1 MDPITTALA
10 AFAAVQKTVQVIK
23 AASKTVDDVSSLG
36 PLIGKYFGHKAETT
50 KALAQ
55 AKKTGG
61 SNLQQ
66 AIEIEMALLSQRQFE
81 DELQMIFM
89 TTGHIDVWNNIMARV
104 AESNKAEIEE
114 ARKQKAAQKRRQRQ
128 IQEIVEISIGV
139 LLIVLLVPPT
149 IWLVVKIISG

>member
-66 AIEIEMALLSQRQFE
+66 AIEIEMALLSQKQFE

>member
-55 AKKTGG
+55 AKKKGG
-61 SNLQQ
+61 TSLQQ
-66 AIEIEMALLSQRQFE
+66 AIEIEMALLSQKQFE

>member
-55 AKKTGG
+55 AKKKGG
-61 SNLQQ
+61 TSLQQ
-66 AIEIEMALLSQRQFE
+66 AIEIEMSLLQQKKFE

-89 TTGHIDVWNNIMARV
+89 ATGHIDVWNRILARV
-104 AESNKAEIEE
+104 ADSNKEE
-114 ARKQKAAQKRRQRQ
+114 LEAIKREKEAKRRRDRQ
-128 IQEIVEISIGV
+128 LAEWIDVGIAFV
-139 LLIVLLVPPT
+139 IVLAILPPL
-149 IWLVVKIISG
+149 IWLVVKIMGG